1 MTYAHDFLSKFRDGV
16 ASSNRYRVEF
26 FLPRG
31 VNLGGGQLGVNDD
44 ARVGQI
50 TTMQNYFNAKEQ
62 VNVKCHTASFPE
74 RNLETYEYRQNSAPF
89 RLPFSSSYNPVSF
102 TFMAD
107 GRFDTRDFFEVW
119 QSAVINISTN
129 TLNFPDEYV
138 SDVSIMALT
147 RDGRDAYGVK
157 LFEAWPVTIGET
169 SLSYS
174 DADTL
179 AAVTVGMEYKYWSPI
194 FNTQGKNGSSS

>member
-1 MTYAHDFLSKFRDGV
+1 
-16 ASSNRYRVEF
+16 
-26 FLPRG
+26 
-31 VNLGGGQLGVNDD
+31 
-44 ARVGQI
+44 
-50 TTMQNYFNAKEQ
+50 
-62 VNVKCHTASFPE
+62 
-74 RNLETYEYRQNSAPF
+74 
-89 RLPFSSSYNPVSF
+89 
-102 TFMAD
+102 MAD

-138 SDVSIMALT
+138 SDVSIMAMT

-194 FNTQGKNGSSS
+194 FNTQGKNGSTS

>member
-1 MTYAHDFLSKFRDGV
+1 MTYAHEFLSKFRDGV
-16 ASSNRYRVEF
+16 ASGNRYRVEF
-26 FLPRG
+26 FLPKG
-31 VNLGGGQLGVNDD
+31 VNLRSGQLGVNDD

-50 TTMQNYFNAKEQ
+50 TSMQNYFNSKEQ
-62 VNVKCHTASFPE
+62 INIKCHTASFPE
-74 RNLETYEYRQNSAPF
+74 RTLETYEYRVNSAPF
-89 RLPFSSSYNPVSF
+89 RLPYSSSYAAASF

-119 QSAVINISTN
+119 QSAVINIGTN

-138 SDVSIMALT
+138 SDVTIMALT

-157 LFEAWPVTIGET
+157 LYEAWPASIGDT
-169 SLSYS
+169 AMSYADSNSL
-174 DADTL
+174 AQI
-179 AAVTVGMEYKYWSPI
+179 TVGLEYKYWSPL